1 MTFDR
6 HDPLL
11 QQQLKIELSRR
22 EFWQYCKLTSPDF
35 YSNDRVFLHDL
46 ADKLQ
51 WFVEEA
57 EQQIMVVN
65 MPPRHGKSRTATK
78 FVQWLFGKYG
88 IDKKVMTGSYN
99 ETLSGTFAKA
109 VRDVI
114 AEKPTEGILTYG
126 DIFPGTK
133 IKYGE
138 AAAQKWSLEGSQQAN
153 YLATSPTGTATG
165 FGCNIM
171 IIDDLIKN
179 SEEAYNESVL
189 QKLYIGDYYLECYVF
204 SSAKS
209 NYLDVATSMN
219 LSLKVVTDGGRWMKE
234 ELHNYKHVPDKFIEG
249 KGYEYCYEYDYNS
262 ISDNISKLE
271 VDDFRNCDFVLSIH
285 SGAVNPVIYVDN
297 HYYSVR
303 CVVGDGDKIVIN
315 SAELTITLV
324 KADGTQE
331 NMFRYRDKQSDVF
344 EKISP
349 GNHRVMWNGSFDF
362 DLSVIHERGEPKWT

>member
-1 MTFDR
+1 M
-6 HDPLL
+6 LE
-11 QQQLKIELSRR
+11 QLRYVNHLGETIE
-22 EFWQYCKLTSPDF
+22 FGKKGIF
-35 YSNDRVFLHDL
+35 ANSNDLRNYEYAYDSSRNRAENFRTGVVSKTIPVVISAESKKKCIDL
-46 ADKLQ
+46 KNRLYEVCEKDII
-51 WFVEEA
+51 A
-57 EQQIMVVN
+57 EQK
-65 MPPRHGKSRTATK
+65 G
-78 FVQWLFGKYG
+78 
-88 IDKKVMTGSYN
+88 
-99 ETLSGTFAKA
+99 
-109 VRDVI
+109 
-114 AEKPTEGILTYG
+114 
-126 DIFPGTK
+126 
-133 IKYGE
+133 
-138 AAAQKWSLEGSQQAN
+138 
-153 YLATSPTGTATG
+153 
-165 FGCNIM
+165 
-171 IIDDLIKN
+171 
-179 SEEAYNESVL
+179 
-189 QKLYIGDYYLECYVF
+189 KLYIGDYHLECYVF

-324 KADGTQE
+324 KADGTRE

>member
-1 MTFDR
+1 M
-6 HDPLL
+6 LE
-11 QQQLKIELSRR
+11 QLRYVNHLGETIE
-22 EFWQYCKLTSPDF
+22 FGKKGIF
-35 YSNDRVFLHDL
+35 ANSNDLRNYEYAYDSSRNRAENFRTGVVSKTIPVVISAESKKKCIDL
-46 ADKLQ
+46 KNRLYEVCEKDII
-51 WFVEEA
+51 A
-57 EQQIMVVN
+57 EQK
-65 MPPRHGKSRTATK
+65 G
-78 FVQWLFGKYG
+78 
-88 IDKKVMTGSYN
+88 
-99 ETLSGTFAKA
+99 
-109 VRDVI
+109 
-114 AEKPTEGILTYG
+114 
-126 DIFPGTK
+126 
-133 IKYGE
+133 
-138 AAAQKWSLEGSQQAN
+138 
-153 YLATSPTGTATG
+153 
-165 FGCNIM
+165 
-171 IIDDLIKN
+171 
-179 SEEAYNESVL
+179 
-189 QKLYIGDYYLECYVF
+189 KLYIGDYYLECYVF

-234 ELHNYKHVPDKFIEG
+234 ELHNYKHVPDEFIEG

-315 SAELTITLV
+315 SAELAITLV

-344 EKISP
+344 EKISS

>member
-1 MTFDR
+1 M
-6 HDPLL
+6 LE
-11 QQQLKIELSRR
+11 QLRYVNHLGETIE
-22 EFWQYCKLTSPDF
+22 FGKKGIF
-35 YSNDRVFLHDL
+35 ANSNDLRNYEYTYDSSRNRAENFRTGVVSKTIPVVISAESKKKCIDL
-46 ADKLQ
+46 KNRLYEVCEKD
-51 WFVEEA
+51 
-57 EQQIMVVN
+57 I
-65 MPPRHGKSRTATK
+65 
-78 FVQWLFGKYG
+78 
-88 IDKKVMTGSYN
+88 
-99 ETLSGTFAKA
+99 
-109 VRDVI
+109 I
-114 AEKPTEGILTYG
+114 AEKKGR
-126 DIFPGTK
+126 
-133 IKYGE
+133 
-138 AAAQKWSLEGSQQAN
+138 
-153 YLATSPTGTATG
+153 
-165 FGCNIM
+165 
-171 IIDDLIKN
+171 
-179 SEEAYNESVL
+179 
-189 QKLYIGDYYLECYVF
+189 LYIGDYYLECYVF
-204 SSAKS
+204 SSTKS

-234 ELHNYKHVPDKFIEG
+234 DFHNYKHVPDEFIEG

-271 VDDFRNCDFVLSIH
+271 VDDFRKCDFVLSIH

>member
-1 MTFDR
+1 
-6 HDPLL
+6 
-11 QQQLKIELSRR
+11 
-22 EFWQYCKLTSPDF
+22 
-35 YSNDRVFLHDL
+35 
-46 ADKLQ
+46 
-51 WFVEEA
+51 
-57 EQQIMVVN
+57 
-65 MPPRHGKSRTATK
+65 
-78 FVQWLFGKYG
+78 
-88 IDKKVMTGSYN
+88 
-99 ETLSGTFAKA
+99 
-109 VRDVI
+109 
-114 AEKPTEGILTYG
+114 
-126 DIFPGTK
+126 
-133 IKYGE
+133 
-138 AAAQKWSLEGSQQAN
+138 
-153 YLATSPTGTATG
+153 
-165 FGCNIM
+165 
-171 IIDDLIKN
+171 
-179 SEEAYNESVL
+179 
-189 QKLYIGDYYLECYVF
+189 
-204 SSAKS
+204 
-209 NYLDVATSMN
+209 
-219 LSLKVVTDGGRWMKE
+219 MKE

-285 SGAVNPVIYVDN
+285 SGAVNPVIYIDN

>member
-1 MTFDR
+1 M
-6 HDPLL
+6 LE
-11 QQQLKIELSRR
+11 QLKYVNHLGEVIE
-22 EFWQYCKLTSPDF
+22 
-35 YSNDRVFLHDL
+35 
-46 ADKLQ
+46 
-51 WFVEEA
+51 
-57 EQQIMVVN
+57 
-65 MPPRHGKSRTATK
+65 
-78 FVQWLFGKYG
+78 FGK
-88 IDKKVMTGSYN
+88 K
-99 ETLSGTFAKA
+99 GTFANSNDL
-109 VRDVI
+109 RDYEWTYDSSRNRAENFRKGVVSKTIPIVISAANKKKCTDIKNRLYEVCEKDII
-114 AEKPTEGILTYG
+114 AEKKGR
-126 DIFPGTK
+126 
-133 IKYGE
+133 
-138 AAAQKWSLEGSQQAN
+138 
-153 YLATSPTGTATG
+153 
-165 FGCNIM
+165 
-171 IIDDLIKN
+171 
-179 SEEAYNESVL
+179 
-189 QKLYIGDYYLECYVF
+189 LYIGDYYLECYVF

-234 ELHNYKHVPDKFIEG
+234 DFHNYKHVPDEFIEG

-324 KADGTQE
+324 KADGTRE

>member
-1 MTFDR
+1 M
-6 HDPLL
+6 LE
-11 QQQLKIELSRR
+11 QLRYVNHLGETIE
-22 EFWQYCKLTSPDF
+22 FGKKGIF
-35 YSNDRVFLHDL
+35 ANSNDLRNYEYAYDSSRNRAENFRTGVVSKTIPVVISAESKKKCIDL
-46 ADKLQ
+46 KNRLYEVCEKDIIS
-51 WFVEEA
+51 
-57 EQQIMVVN
+57 EQK
-65 MPPRHGKSRTATK
+65 G
-78 FVQWLFGKYG
+78 
-88 IDKKVMTGSYN
+88 
-99 ETLSGTFAKA
+99 
-109 VRDVI
+109 
-114 AEKPTEGILTYG
+114 
-126 DIFPGTK
+126 
-133 IKYGE
+133 
-138 AAAQKWSLEGSQQAN
+138 
-153 YLATSPTGTATG
+153 
-165 FGCNIM
+165 
-171 IIDDLIKN
+171 
-179 SEEAYNESVL
+179 
-189 QKLYIGDYYLECYVF
+189 KLYIGDYYLECYVF

-324 KADGTQE
+324 KADGTRE

>member
-1 MTFDR
+1 M
-6 HDPLL
+6 LE
-11 QQQLKIELSRR
+11 QLRYVNHLGETIE
-22 EFWQYCKLTSPDF
+22 FGKKGIF
-35 YSNDRVFLHDL
+35 ANSNDLRNYEYAYDSSRNRAENFRTGVVSKTISVVISAESKKKCIDL
-46 ADKLQ
+46 KNRLYEVCEKDII
-51 WFVEEA
+51 A
-57 EQQIMVVN
+57 EQK
-65 MPPRHGKSRTATK
+65 G
-78 FVQWLFGKYG
+78 
-88 IDKKVMTGSYN
+88 
-99 ETLSGTFAKA
+99 
-109 VRDVI
+109 
-114 AEKPTEGILTYG
+114 
-126 DIFPGTK
+126 
-133 IKYGE
+133 
-138 AAAQKWSLEGSQQAN
+138 
-153 YLATSPTGTATG
+153 
-165 FGCNIM
+165 
-171 IIDDLIKN
+171 
-179 SEEAYNESVL
+179 
-189 QKLYIGDYYLECYVF
+189 KLYIGDYYLECYVF

-271 VDDFRNCDFVLSIH
+271 VDDFRNCDFVISIH

-324 KADGTQE
+324 KADGTRE

>member
-1 MTFDR
+1 M
-6 HDPLL
+6 
-11 QQQLKIELSRR
+11 
-22 EFWQYCKLTSPDF
+22 
-35 YSNDRVFLHDL
+35 
-46 ADKLQ
+46 
-51 WFVEEA
+51 
-57 EQQIMVVN
+57 
-65 MPPRHGKSRTATK
+65 
-78 FVQWLFGKYG
+78 
-88 IDKKVMTGSYN
+88 
-99 ETLSGTFAKA
+99 
-109 VRDVI
+109 
-114 AEKPTEGILTYG
+114 
-126 DIFPGTK
+126 
-133 IKYGE
+133 
-138 AAAQKWSLEGSQQAN
+138 
-153 YLATSPTGTATG
+153 
-165 FGCNIM
+165 
-171 IIDDLIKN
+171 
-179 SEEAYNESVL
+179 
-189 QKLYIGDYYLECYVF
+189 F

-324 KADGTQE
+324 KADGTRE

>member
-114 AEKPTEGILTYG
+114 AEKPTEGLLTYG

-138 AAAQKWSLEGSQQAN
+138 AAAQKWSLEGSQ
-153 YLATSPTGTATG
+153 
-165 FGCNIM
+165 
-171 IIDDLIKN
+171 
-179 SEEAYNESVL
+179 
-189 QKLYIGDYYLECYVF
+189 
-204 SSAKS
+204 
-209 NYLDVATSMN
+209 
-219 LSLKVVTDGGRWMKE
+219 
-234 ELHNYKHVPDKFIEG
+234 
-249 KGYEYCYEYDYNS
+249 
-262 ISDNISKLE
+262 
-271 VDDFRNCDFVLSIH
+271 
-285 SGAVNPVIYVDN
+285 
-297 HYYSVR
+297 
-303 CVVGDGDKIVIN
+303 
-315 SAELTITLV
+315 
-324 KADGTQE
+324 
-331 NMFRYRDKQSDVF
+331 
-344 EKISP
+344 
-349 GNHRVMWNGSFDF
+349 
-362 DLSVIHERGEPKWT
+362 

>member
-1 MTFDR
+1 M
-6 HDPLL
+6 LE
-11 QQQLKIELSRR
+11 QLRYVNHLGETIE
-22 EFWQYCKLTSPDF
+22 FGKKGIF
-35 YSNDRVFLHDL
+35 ANSNDLRNYEYAYDGSRNRAENFRTGVVSKTIPVVISAESKKKCIDL
-46 ADKLQ
+46 KNRLYEVCEKDII
-51 WFVEEA
+51 A
-57 EQQIMVVN
+57 EQK
-65 MPPRHGKSRTATK
+65 G
-78 FVQWLFGKYG
+78 
-88 IDKKVMTGSYN
+88 
-99 ETLSGTFAKA
+99 
-109 VRDVI
+109 
-114 AEKPTEGILTYG
+114 
-126 DIFPGTK
+126 
-133 IKYGE
+133 
-138 AAAQKWSLEGSQQAN
+138 
-153 YLATSPTGTATG
+153 
-165 FGCNIM
+165 
-171 IIDDLIKN
+171 
-179 SEEAYNESVL
+179 
-189 QKLYIGDYYLECYVF
+189 KLYIGDYYLECYVF

-324 KADGTQE
+324 KADGTRE